1 MSNFNDATSLFVGLA
16 SYDTILIVTSILMF
30 GLPAVHTY
38 NTDWFH
44 FYFYDIFPYIT
55 PLVVYP
61 IGMIAQT
68 GSVGCTILVTI
79 ERYVAVCLP
88 LKARFHRR
96 LCTHCVR

>member
-1 MSNFNDATSLFVGLA
+1 MNFFIAAYRIQRNFWIPINF
-16 SYDTILIVTSILMF
+16 ILSMIVIMAYAQF
-30 GLPAVHTY
+30 
-38 NTDWFH
+38 

-88 LKARFHRR
+88 LKAGFHRR
-96 LCTHCVR
+96 LCTHCVH